1 MPLPR
6 ASGVLLH
13 PTSLPGPWGLG
24 EIGPQATTF
33 VRDLAAMRQQYWQV
47 LPLGPTGYGD
57 SPYQSFSSFAGNPLL
72 ISFDT
77 LLAEGLLTR
86 DDLESFPTLPAD
98 RAAFGALIPARFGVL
113 RTVTRAFAQRASA
126 TLQDEFRRFCA
137 RHAGWLHDYAL
148 FMALKTA
155 HGGGPWTDWP
165 AEFAHR
171 DAAALAS
178 ACERWRAEVEDIRIQ
193 QFLFDRQWQSLR
205 QLARQSGIQIIGDA
219 PIFVAQDSAD
229 VWANRELFFLDDAGR
244 PTVVAGVPPDYF
256 SATGQLWGNPL
267 YRWEVH
273 AQTGYAWWLARLRRT
288 LELVDLVR
296 LDHFRGF
303 EAYWEIPAGQPT
315 AINGRWVKGPG
326 AQFLAALRDALGGL
340 PLIAEDLGL
349 ITDEVHRLRDEFEL
363 PGMRILQF
371 SFGHLGHEPAMLP
384 EAFPENCAVYTGTHD
399 NDTTCG
405 WFRAEPGAND
415 TRPAAAVLAERAYI
429 LKYLHKRKDTDINWA
444 LIEVAFRN
452 RARLAVLP
460 LQDVLGL
467 GSEARMNTPGVL
479 GGNWQWRMPPG
490 ALTRKL
496 KNRLARLTAATGR
509 AASAVQD

>member
-1 MPLPR
+1 MTLPR

-24 EIGPQATTF
+24 ELGPQAAAF
-33 VRDLAAMRQQYWQV
+33 VHDLAAMRQRYWQV

-57 SPYQSFSSFAGNPLL
+57 SPYQSFSSYAGNPLL
-72 ISFDT
+72 ISFDA
-77 LLAEGLLTR
+77 LLAEGLL
-86 DDLESFPTLPAD
+86 LPAELENFPALPEG
-98 RAAFGALIPARFGVL
+98 RADFGALIPARLAVL
-113 RTVTRAFAQRASA
+113 RSVTRAFAQRASA
-126 TLQDEFRRFCA
+126 ALRAEFSAFCA
-137 RHAGWLHDYAL
+137 RHAGWLEDYAL
-148 FMALKTA
+148 FMALKAA

-165 AEFAHR
+165 AEFTRREAGAL
-171 DAAALAS
+171 AAARAQ
-178 ACERWRAEVEDIRIQ
+178 WRAELEDVRIQ
-193 QFLFDRQWQSLR
+193 QFLFDRQWQALR
-205 QLARQSGIQIIGDA
+205 QLARELGIQIIGDA

-229 VWANRELFFLDDAGR
+229 VWANRELFFLDENGR

-267 YRWEVH
+267 YRWDVH

-315 AINGRWVKGPG
+315 AIHGRWVKGPG
-326 AQFLAALRDALGGL
+326 AHFLAAVRDALGGL

-349 ITDEVHRLRDEFEL
+349 ITDEVHRLRDEFAL

-371 SFGHLGHEPAMLP
+371 SFGHLGHEPKMLP

-405 WFRAEPGAND
+405 WFRAEPGAHD
-415 TRPAAAVLAERAYI
+415 TRPAAAVLAERSYI
-429 LKYLHKRKDTDINWA
+429 LRYLHKRKDSDINWA
-444 LIEVAFRN
+444 LLEVAFRN
-452 RARLAVLP
+452 RARLAVAP

-467 GSEARMNTPGVL
+467 DSAARMNTPGVL
-479 GGNWQWRMPPG
+479 GGNWQWRMQRN

-496 KNRLARLTAATGR
+496 KNRLARLTLATGR
-509 AASAVQD
+509 AS

>member
-1 MPLPR
+1 MTLPR
-6 ASGVLLH
+6 ASGILLH

-24 EIGPQATTF
+24 ELGPQAAAF
-33 VRDLAAMRQQYWQV
+33 IGELAAMRQQYWQV

-77 LLAEGLLTR
+77 LLAEGFLTR
-86 DDLESFPTLPAD
+86 AELESFPALPAD
-98 RAAFGALIPARFGVL
+98 RVDFGAVIPARFAVL
-113 RTVTRAFAQRASA
+113 RAVTAEFAQRASA
-126 TLQDEFRRFCA
+126 TLQAEFRNFCA
-137 RHAGWLHDYAL
+137 RHAGWLDDYAL
-148 FMALKTA
+148 FMAIKAA
-155 HGGGPWTDWP
+155 HGGGSWTDWP
-165 AEFAHR
+165 AEFARR
-171 DAAALAS
+171 DAAALTA
-178 ACERWRAEVEDIRIQ
+178 ARERWRAEIEDVRIQ
-193 QFLFDRQWQSLR
+193 QFIFDRQWQALR
-205 QLARQSGIQIIGDA
+205 QLARHAGIQIIGDA

-229 VWANRELFFLDDAGR
+229 VWANRELFYLDDHGR

-267 YRWEVH
+267 YRWDAH
-273 AQTGYAWWLARLRRT
+273 AATGYAWWIARLRRT

-303 EAYWEIPAGQPT
+303 EAYWEIPAGEST
-315 AINGRWVKGPG
+315 AIHGRWVKGPG
-326 AQFLAALRDALGGL
+326 APFLAALRDVLGGL
-340 PLIAEDLGL
+340 PLIAEDLGM
-349 ITDEVHRLRDEFEL
+349 ITDEVHRLRDEFAL

-371 SFGHLGHEPAMLP
+371 SFGHLGREPQLLP

-405 WFRAEPGAND
+405 WFRAAPGASD
-415 TRPAAAVLAERAYI
+415 TRSAAAVYAERSYI

-444 LIEVAFRN
+444 FIEIAFRN
-452 RARLAVLP
+452 RTRLAMVP

-467 GSEARMNTPGVL
+467 GSEARMNIPGVL
-479 GGNWQWRMPPG
+479 GGNWQWRIQPG

-496 KNRLARLTAATGR
+496 KNRLARLTAATAR
-509 AASAVQD
+509 TSL